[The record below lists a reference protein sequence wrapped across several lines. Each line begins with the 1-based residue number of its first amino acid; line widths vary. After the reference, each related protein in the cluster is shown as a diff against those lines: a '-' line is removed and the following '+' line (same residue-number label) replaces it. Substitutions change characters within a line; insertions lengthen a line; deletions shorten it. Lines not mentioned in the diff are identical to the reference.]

1 MTDGPATRAAW
12 PHAIGLVWV
21 VNASSPQRLKVERGF
36 ARNIKILRVW
46 ISPQEKNGGIPMSSD
61 TRKYPVCEQ
70 AQRMHDVLLVSSFAV
85 WAMLLGFAPVMT
97 YRLLV
102 S

>member
-1 MTDGPATRAAW
+1 MTA
-12 PHAIGLVWV
+12 H
-21 VNASSPQRLKVERGF
+21 N
-36 ARNIKILRVW
+36 
-46 ISPQEKNGGIPMSSD
+46 
-61 TRKYPVCEQ
+61 KYPIGEL
-70 AQRMHDVLLVSSFAV
+70 AQRANDVLLVSSFAI

>member
-1 MTDGPATRAAW
+1 MAMSTHD
-12 PHAIGLVWV
+12 
-21 VNASSPQRLKVERGF
+21 KKF
-36 ARNIKILRVW
+36 
-46 ISPQEKNGGIPMSSD
+46 PMAE
-61 TRKYPVCEQ
+61 Y
-70 AQRMHDVLLVSSFAV
+70 AQSMHDVLLVSSFAA